1 MLFYSKTQNESHFLH
16 VNELVAKGRI
26 RTMVHKGVV
35 DYLDD
40 FTYKGTYLLV
50 AEDGENLRSRKQP
63 IARIVSG
70 EFRVNN
76 YAHVLRGTDKCDICI
91 LAWLLNEMNIS
102 AYVTGAAQPKLSQ
115 KNLLSIELELPTTD
129 SQRTIL
135 RLLNPISE
143 KIQLNQRTND
153 YLTALLDT
161 KFNEFISHKSS
172 DWTSASLL
180 DIASYKNGLAMQ
192 KFRPTGDDA
201 GLPVLKIRE
210 LGQGYCGS
218 DAERCRSEIDESV
231 LIHDGDLVFSWSG
244 TLLLDFW
251 AGGDAGLNQHLFKVT
266 SDRHPSWF
274 YYSWTKHHMRRFVS
288 IAKDRATTMG
298 HIKRSALQDS
308 EVFIPHRDEMQVLT
322 TRMQPLVDELINR
335 RIESRTLAECRDALL
350 SKLISGEVD
359 VSQIELPT
367 QPNNHLSSWS
377 VAHAKHVTSPIGTN
391 LLRPAMISV
400 AK

>member
-1 MLFYSKTQNESHFLH
+1 M
-16 VNELVAKGRI
+16 
-26 RTMVHKGVV
+26 
-35 DYLDD
+35 
-40 FTYKGTYLLV
+40 V